1 VRIRQQQNK
10 KYYLNLTC
18 FFNARLLYYID
29 ITTELLMR
37 RNTPVTQNEYLLND
51 GSTLMSTTNTQSHI
65 TYANSAFIEASGYK
79 EEHLLGEPHNVIR
92 HPDMPAEAFGDMW
105 FTLQQGESWTGLV
118 KNRRHNGDHYWVRAN
133 VTPVYQGDRLT
144 GYISVRNIPA
154 REEIAASEA
163 LYEKIRNNE
172 LKYHRFYKGV
182 LVRRGLLS
190 FTSLFKRLSTR
201 KRINMGITLTALLS
215 CLLWVL
221 LPQSMIQVAGILL
234 LNIGL
239 AIYLHAQI
247 TRPVSSIVRQMQ
259 HVVSGR
265 KTDYYHFDRVDE
277 IGLMMRL
284 VNQSGLN
291 LNSLVDD
298 VGAQIS
304 GIGTISQQVAKEG
317 AELQARSEETADGL
331 QQTAAAVEEIASA
344 VQQTAET
351 AKEAIQMADRT
362 RTSAHSGEEM
372 MKQTIAMMQSVSQDN
387 SQIVDIIS
395 VIDRIAFQT
404 NILALN
410 AAVEAARAGEAGRG
424 FAVVAAEVRN
434 LAQHSATAAKEI
446 KTLIERN
453 VSSVNAGVE
462 RVAQTET
469 QLTVMIGNVLQ
480 MSSLIKEIGHA
491 TQEQTQALSLINDS
505 ISRIGVMTHNNTGM
519 VENVAH
525 AANHLTQRTTRLQ
538 QAIAVFGG

>member
-1 VRIRQQQNK
+1 
-10 KYYLNLTC
+10 
-18 FFNARLLYYID
+18 
-29 ITTELLMR
+29 MR
-37 RNTPVTQNEYLLND
+37 RNTPVTQNEYLLNE
-51 GSTLMSTTNTQSHI
+51 GSTLMSTTNTHSHI

-79 EEHLLGEPHNVIR
+79 EENLLGEPHNVIR

-133 VTPVYQGDRLT
+133 VTPVYQNDTLT

-154 REEIAASEA
+154 REEIEASEK
-163 LYEKIRNNE
+163 LYEKVRNNE
-172 LKYHRFYKGV
+172 LKHHRFYKGL
-182 LVRRGLLS
+182 LVRRGLFS
-190 FTSLFKRLSTR
+190 FTSVFKRLSITR
-201 KRINMGITLTALLS
+201 RVNIGITLTALFS
-215 CLLWVL
+215 CLLFL
-221 LPQSMIQVAGILL
+221 MLPKGISQLGSVIL
-234 LNIGL
+234 PLIILALYLN
-239 AIYLHAQI
+239 AQI
-247 TRPVSSIVRQMQ
+247 SRPLKTIVSQMQ
-259 HVVSGR
+259 RVVSGR
-265 KTDYYHFDRVDE
+265 KTDYCHFDRVDE

-298 VGAQIS
+298 VGTQIG
-304 GIGTISQQVAKEG
+304 GIGDISQQVAKEG
-317 AELQARSEETADGL
+317 AALQARSEETADDL

-362 RTSAHSGEEM
+362 SASAHSGEAM
-372 MKQTIAMMQSVSQDN
+372 MKQTIGMMQSVSQDN
-387 SQIVDIIS
+387 SQIVDIIG

-446 KTLIERN
+446 KTLIEKN
-453 VSSVNAGVE
+453 VASVNNGVE
-462 RVAQTET
+462 MVEQTET
-469 QLTVMIGNVLQ
+469 HLTVMIGNVLQ
-480 MSSLIKEIGHA
+480 VTSLIKEIGHA
-491 TQEQTQALSLINDS
+491 TQEQTQALSMINES
-505 ISRIGVMTHNNTGM
+505 ISRIGVMTSNNTGM
-519 VENVAH
+519 VDNVTN

>member
-1 VRIRQQQNK
+1 MK
-10 KYYLNLTC
+10 
-18 FFNARLLYYID
+18 
-29 ITTELLMR
+29 
-37 RNTPVTQNEYLLND
+37 RNTPVTQNEYLLNE
-51 GSTLMSTTNTQSHI
+51 GSTLMSTTDTHSHI
-65 TYANSAFIEASGYK
+65 TYANSTFIEASGYK
-79 EEHLLGEPHNVIR
+79 EENLLGEPHNVIR
-92 HPDMPAEAFGDMW
+92 HPDMPPEAFGDMW

-133 VTPVYQGDRLT
+133 VTPVYQNEMLT

-154 REEIAASEA
+154 REEIETSEK
-163 LYEKIRNNE
+163 LYEKVRNNE
-172 LKYHRFYKGV
+172 LKHHRFYKGV

-190 FTSLFKRLSTR
+190 FLSLFKRLSTT
-201 KRINMGITLTALLS
+201 KRVNTGIITTALLS
-215 CLLWVL
+215 CLLLFL
-221 LPQSMIQVAGILL
+221 LPKGITLACGLVILFIAQSLY
-234 LNIGL
+234 LN
-239 AIYLHAQI
+239 AQI
-247 TRPVSSIVRQMQ
+247 SRPIKTIVRQMQ

-265 KTDYYHFDRVDE
+265 KTTYFHFDRVDE

-298 VGAQIS
+298 VGTQIT

-317 AELQARSEETADGL
+317 AALQARSEETADDL

-362 RTSAHSGEEM
+362 SDSAHSGEAM
-372 MKQTIAMMQSVSQDN
+372 MKQTISMMQSVSQDN
-387 SQIVDIIS
+387 SQIVDIIG

-446 KTLIERN
+446 KNLIEKN
-453 VSSVNAGVE
+453 VASVNTGVE
-462 RVAQTET
+462 MVEQTET
-469 QLTVMIGNVLQ
+469 QLSVMISNVLQ

-491 TQEQTQALSLINDS
+491 TQEQTQALSLINES

-519 VENVAH
+519 VDNVTS